1 MANWTAA
8 DILAQTGKLA
18 VVTGPTGLGYEIGLA
33 LARAGAEVVLAG
45 RNVQTGEASVAR
57 VRSMAA
63 GGAVRFEAL
72 DLASLGSVKAFAD
85 RLLAAGRPVDILVNN
100 AGVMMVPERR
110 TTADGFEL
118 QLGTNYLG
126 HFALTGRLRPLL
138 AAARAR
144 VVSVSSISANPGR
157 IHFDDLQLVRTY
169 NPSRAY
175 EQSKLAMILFAYELQ
190 RQSAANG
197 WGISSLAAHPGVAA
211 TDLIDKGPGASSLM
225 SVATRVLPFL
235 RQPAAQGALPILY
248 AATSPE
254 AVGGGYYGPDGF
266 QQMRGYPR
274 KIAGPPQSHDASVA
288 QRLWTVSE
296 QLTDVRFGGG
306 D

>member
-1 MANWTAA
+1 
-8 DILAQTGKLA
+8 
-18 VVTGPTGLGYEIGLA
+18 
-33 LARAGAEVVLAG
+33 
-45 RNVQTGEASVAR
+45 
-57 VRSMAA
+57 
-63 GGAVRFEAL
+63 
-72 DLASLGSVKAFAD
+72 
-85 RLLAAGRPVDILVNN
+85 
-100 AGVMMVPERR
+100 
-110 TTADGFEL
+110 
-118 QLGTNYLG
+118 
-126 HFALTGRLRPLL
+126 LRPLL

-266 QQMRGYPR
+266 QHMRGYPR